1 MHDPSLHLLHCCC
14 RVQHGSYKL
23 LSCIMHSLCAGLKK
37 LLSCIM
43 HCCCC
48 EGEQVFFNTHGCFQ
62 ASYGLLCSIACIVH
76 ARCCECMQV
85 FSNSDGCLPADCFAA
100 RPASWMIGT
109 ASVSKIFFNSDGCL
123 QASFRLLR
131 KQEFV
136 FTCMCRFLMHA
147 VPRNLRDRFLETKTC
162 VWRICL
168 PSWFCP
174 CRPSWPI
181 VTVQVLAST
190 SVCAYALAGL
200 PRLFLLCRCSP
211 AHLFVLPSLQAFL
224 RPILA
229 VQLQPS
235 QDSRMYPHFCH
246 ASPAAEHSSQY
257 FSCLAA
263 SHDPVLWKH
272 GRCNRKEGL
281 A

>member
-1 MHDPSLHLLHCCC
+1 
-14 RVQHGSYKL
+14 
-23 LSCIMHSLCAGLKK
+23 
-37 LLSCIM
+37 
-43 HCCCC
+43 
-48 EGEQVFFNTHGCFQ
+48 
-62 ASYGLLCSIACIVH
+62 
-76 ARCCECMQV
+76 MQV

-147 VPRNLRDRFLETKTC
+147 VPRNLRDKFLETKTC

-211 AHLFVLPSLQAFL
+211 AHLFVLPSLQAFSCCRVKAFAGQQDVSPL
-224 RPILA
+224 LPSIPCSRAFISIL
-229 VQLQPS
+229 QLS
-235 QDSRMYPHFCH
+235 SRLPR
-246 ASPAAEHSSQY
+246 SS
-257 FSCLAA
+257 SLEAW
-263 SHDPVLWKH
+263 PL
-272 GRCNRKEGL
+272 
-281 A
+281 